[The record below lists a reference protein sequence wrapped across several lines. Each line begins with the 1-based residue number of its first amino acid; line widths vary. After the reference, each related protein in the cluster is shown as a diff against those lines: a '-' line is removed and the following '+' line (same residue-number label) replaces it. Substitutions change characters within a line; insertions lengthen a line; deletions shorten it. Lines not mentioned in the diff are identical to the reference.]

1 MNTVCKVYERVKKLQ
16 NENKKANILN
26 MQTVGKKNS
35 STIDNLILMN
45 AIREKQ
51 RQDHK
56 NTSCLQM
63 QKSALSNS
71 G

>member
-45 AIREKQ
+45 AI
-51 RQDHK
+51 
-56 NTSCLQM
+56 
-63 QKSALSNS
+63 
-71 G
+71 

>member
-1 MNTVCKVYERVKKLQ
+1 
-16 NENKKANILN
+16 
-26 MQTVGKKNS
+26 MQTGEKKNS
-35 STIDNLILMN
+35 LTIDNLILMN

-56 NTSCLQM
+56 NTYCLQM
-63 QKSALSNS
+63 QKNVLSNS

>member
-16 NENKKANILN
+16 NENEKANILN

-45 AIREKQ
+45 TIREKQ
-51 RQDHK
+51 RQDQK
-56 NTSCLQM
+56 NTYCLQM
-63 QKSALSNS
+63 QKNALTNS

>member
-1 MNTVCKVYERVKKLQ
+1 MNTVCKVYDRVKKLQ
-16 NENKKANILN
+16 NENKKANKLN

-35 STIDNLILMN
+35 LTIDNLILMN

-56 NTSCLQM
+56 NTYCL
-63 QKSALSNS
+63 
-71 G
+71 